1 MTNASCLPRSL
12 CAEMEDLFE
21 ADFAEVRVNRS
32 ARRALPGVACTR
44 GTDVFL
50 ASDAPDLGSPEGRAV
65 LGHELAHVL
74 QQRLG
79 RIRGDSGDWLLE
91 AEAAAAGARAAR
103 GAAVPIAGARSVP
116 RGPAQR
122 VIQHYTVVAPA
133 GRAAIGLVIPNPQ
146 RHAPVQARDTFVTQ
160 TKGAASPT
168 SFLLAVPAGA
178 VNLVAANPATAALRV
193 SANQNMAIQDVDVLT
208 RQPKAFYATQ
218 AIIDESNA
226 RLALLASDHR
236 LFPDPAGPDW
246 QTIQIGPKTL
256 LRVTLQNMIDGS
268 TGFGAN
274 ATQSCNQLVE
284 KVLGHADLEPLLAQD
299 MNQAPHLMYEYHIAR
314 ELVAPVPP
322 PLDDSSPTNR
332 AASATAIAVAY
343 AAAARGAAA
352 PFDADLQRYG
362 LNQYAAPEV
371 GEAFVT
377 CTLLASAAGAQ
388 MVQGSM
394 PPTQFDHYRL
404 AAGGGPQVLMSAR
417 TWGAHW
423 AGVVAKDGA
432 DVVTLENYAR
442 NTEDALAGTDRRY
455 YFQLYDTAPPP
466 GGAGSWHHAWTTTPM
481 QPIAGAIPA
490 VPAPHSAPTHEPTS
504 PGARSFAN
512 PITIRVGVPADYYND
527 IAAARYGAVHVDTI
541 KNDHNLIAG
550 AADAQQEMLEVLKGL
565 RYANVRLAA
574 GQAGALARIAAW
586 TTALSQ
592 AHTLARFRGNLP
604 AIQHAY
610 SRLVALHR
618 ISI

>member
-1 MTNASCLPRSL
+1 
-12 CAEMEDLFE
+12 MEDLFE
-21 ADFAEVRVNRS
+21 ADFAEVRVHRS
-32 ARRALPGVACTR
+32 GRRALPGVACTR
-44 GTDVFL
+44 GADVFL
-50 ASDAPDLGSPEGRAV
+50 APDAPDLGSPQGRAV

-79 RIRGDSGDWLLE
+79 RIRGDSRDWLLE

-103 GAAVPIAGARSVP
+103 GAAVPIAGVRNLP

-122 VIQHYTVVAPA
+122 VTQHYTVVAPA

-146 RHAPVQARDTFVTQ
+146 RHAPVQARDTFVAQ

-178 VNLVAANPATAALRV
+178 VNLVAAAHAAAALRV

-218 AIIDESNA
+218 AIIDESND

-236 LFPDPAGPDW
+236 LFPDPAGPDQ
-246 QTIQIGPKTL
+246 QTIQIGAKTL
-256 LRVTLQNMIDGS
+256 LRVTLRNMIDGS

-274 ATQSCNQLVE
+274 ATQPCNQLVE
-284 KVLGHADLEPLLAQD
+284 KVLGHTDLEPLLEQD

-352 PFDADLQRYG
+352 PFDAELQRYG

-371 GEAFVT
+371 SEAFVT

-388 MVQGSM
+388 LAQGAI
-394 PPTQFDHYRL
+394 PTQFDHYHL
-404 AAGGGPQVLMSAR
+404 AAGGMPQVLLSAR
-417 TWGAHW
+417 TWGSHW

-432 DVVTLENYAR
+432 DVVALENYAR
-442 NTEDALAGTDRRY
+442 NAEDALAGTDKRY
-455 YFQLYDTAPPP
+455 YFQMYDTAPPA

-490 VPAPHSAPTHEPTS
+490 VPAPHPAPTHEPTS

-512 PITIRVGVPADYYND
+512 PITIRVGVPADHYND
-527 IAAARYGAVHVDTI
+527 IAATRYGAVNVDTI

-574 GQAGALARIAAW
+574 GQSGDLARIAAW

-592 AHTLARFRGNLP
+592 ANTLARFRGNLP
-604 AIQHAY
+604 AIRHTY
-610 SRLVALHR
+610 GRLVALHR
-618 ISI
+618 IST